1 MLLVPN
7 SSTTLTIDWRTP
19 VRSEA
24 MTMTTATPMTMPKT
38 VRKLRNLCARKL
50 SNAMRKISTGTYL
63 DSLNFMTLFP
73 RQRDDGVEAGSLE
86 RGVDAREQ
94 PDAARDADR
103 QHDVDERHR
112 HRPADEDGDEPRHPD
127 RQQEAEDAA
136 ARRQERRLDEE
147 LQKHLL
153 ARRAQS
159 LAQPDLEGALGHRD
173 EHDVHHDDAADEER
187 DGRDGDDHGR
197 DAARQRV
204 HLARDPLRV
213 HDAEVVLLAP
223 LELVLVPE
231 RGARVLDGGLE
242 RLARGRLAVNLD
254 ALAAAEDFA
263 VGRQGD

>member
-94 PDAARDADR
+94 PDAARHADR
-103 QHDVDERHR
+103 QHD
-112 HRPADEDGDEPRHPD
+112 
-127 RQQEAEDAA
+127 AEDAA

-159 LAQPDLEGALGHRD
+159 LAQPDLEGALGD
-173 EHDVHHDDAADEER
+173 
-187 DGRDGDDHGR
+187 
-197 DAARQRV
+197 
-204 HLARDPLRV
+204 
-213 HDAEVVLLAP
+213 
-223 LELVLVPE
+223 
-231 RGARVLDGGLE
+231 
-242 RLARGRLAVNLD
+242 
-254 ALAAAEDFA
+254 
-263 VGRQGD
+263 